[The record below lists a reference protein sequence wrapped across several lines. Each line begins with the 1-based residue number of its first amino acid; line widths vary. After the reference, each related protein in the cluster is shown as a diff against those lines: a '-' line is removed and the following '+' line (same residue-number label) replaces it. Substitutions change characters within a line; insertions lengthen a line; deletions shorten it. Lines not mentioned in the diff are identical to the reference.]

1 MFSLCFAEVSAVSY
15 RSRSRWL
22 LWSVLGA
29 TCSAASSVCLANDPA
44 ALYLT
49 RIKPLFE
56 ERCYACHGA
65 LKQEG
70 GLRLD
75 TAASAVRGG
84 DSGAAIVAG
93 DANAS
98 LLLQRISA
106 ADEAERMP
114 PEGEPL
120 TAAQIGSIRDWIQ
133 ANAVAPAD
141 EQPEHDPREHWAFRK
156 PIRPAVP
163 QTKHPDRQRNPIDA
177 FLGFEQ
183 EQRGLIP
190 QPEADKRIWLRRV
203 TLDLTGLP
211 PSQAE
216 LNTFLLDD
224 SPEAYDKVV
233 TRLLDSPQYGERWGR
248 HWMDIWRYSD
258 WWGLGAEV
266 RNSQKHLW
274 HWRDWIIE
282 SLNEDKGYDQM
293 VREML
298 AADELYPEDWNRL
311 RGTGFLARQY
321 FLFNRTTWLDG
332 VVEHTSKAFLGLT
345 ANCAKCHDHK
355 YDPISHQE
363 YYQLRAIFEPYQLRT
378 DFVAGELDAEKNGIP
393 RAFDCNLDAKTFV
406 HLRGDDRRPDES
418 IDITPAVP
426 AVIPDVPFE
435 VATVSLPALAY
446 LPGLRED
453 VVTAHR
459 KAAEQRVSQAAA
471 NLVTARKRLAEA
483 ANTGTVEPSHV
494 TTETFTDRFES
505 LQNTHW
511 EPREGA
517 WEIAEGKL
525 VQSQAGNVRGALRYR
540 HAPPTDF
547 EATLRYVPTGGNQWK
562 SVGITFDVTESGNEV
577 LAYLSAVSS
586 GSKAQV
592 AYKQNGNQVYPA
604 NGLQARAVALNK
616 PHEIVLRVRG
626 NLVNLQID
634 GEPSVAYRLPI
645 PRQPGALE
653 LITYDA
659 TAQFLAFEL
668 KPLPTDLVLREPSAA
683 NSEAT
688 TQSAQMTKE
697 QAELGVA
704 LAEKVLSSAQAEL
717 AAIKARAAADRV
729 KFLGETPELAEDV
742 IAKAVLSERML
753 AFTKADESVCRA
765 ELAVLQAIPDK
776 KEAAEK
782 QLVAAKENRNA
793 AEKAL
798 EKSDGP
804 HTPLPGSVKIRESNV
819 ESAESQNRPFPT
831 ESTGRRSALAQWL
844 THRDHPLTAR
854 VAVNHIWS
862 RHMGKP
868 LVATVFDFGR
878 KGALPTHPEL
888 LDWLALEFQE
898 HGCSQKYLH
907 RLIVTSAAYRRTSTE
922 AGADAAT
929 LAADPENRWYWRM
942 NPVRMEAQV
951 VRDSLLSLAGELDLT
966 LGGPSIPVNQT
977 TSKRRSLYFVHSHND
992 HEPFLAMFDD
1002 ANVLDCYRRA
1012 ESIVPQQ
1019 ALALENSPLAS
1030 QMAEKI
1036 ATRID
1041 SAAGLSDDEFIR
1053 QAFLTVLNVEPTTE
1067 ETELVRQA
1075 LARFSG
1081 LVTQQKQ
1088 GNPQRLARIRVIHA
1102 LLNHNDFV
1110 TIR

>member
-1 MFSLCFAEVSAVSY
+1 MLGCLLCGV
-15 RSRSRWL
+15 L
-22 LWSVLGA
+22 SVA
-29 TCSAASSVCLANDPA
+29 NIECLANDTT
-44 ALYLT
+44 ALYT
-49 RIKPLFE
+49 SRIKPLLE

-75 TAASAVRGG
+75 TANLALRGG
-84 DSGAAIVAG
+84 DSGAAIVVG
-93 DANAS
+93 DASAS

-120 TAAQIGSIRDWIQ
+120 TSAQIDSIREWIQ
-133 ANAVAPAD
+133 ANALAPAD

-156 PIRPAVP
+156 PIRPEVP
-163 QTKHPDRQRNPIDA
+163 QTKRVEWQRNPIDA
-177 FLGFEQ
+177 FLGFELERQ
-183 EQRGLIP
+183 GLTP
-190 QPEADKRIWLRRV
+190 QPTADKKIWLRRV

-211 PSQAE
+211 PSLSE
-216 LNTFLLDD
+216 LNAFLQDN
-224 SPEAYDKVV
+224 SPEAYDTVV

-266 RNSQKHLW
+266 RNSHKHLW

-298 AADELYPEDWNRL
+298 AADELYPDDWNRL

-332 VVEHTSKAFLGLT
+332 AVEHTSKAFLGLT

-363 YYQLRAIFEPYQLRT
+363 YYQIRAIFEPYQLRT
-378 DFVAGELDAEKNGIP
+378 DFVAGELDAEKNGIA

-418 IDITPAVP
+418 IVIEPTVP
-426 AVIPDVPFE
+426 ALFHEVPFE
-435 VATVSLPALAY
+435 VSKVSLPALAY
-446 LPGLRED
+446 QPGLRTE
-453 VVTAHR
+453 VVAAHR
-459 KAAEQRVSQAAA
+459 KAAEQRVAQAAA
-471 NLVTARKRLAEA
+471 DLVTARKRLSDLMKPQREEPQPTSAE
-483 ANTGTVEPSHV
+483 VFV
-494 TTETFTDRFES
+494 DRFAAIQGE
-505 LQNTHW
+505 HW
-511 EPREGA
+511 EAREGV
-517 WEIAEGKL
+517 WEIASGKL
-525 VQSQAGNVRGALRYR
+525 VQSQAGGTRGALRYR
-540 HAPPTDF
+540 HPVPTDF

-562 SVGITFDVTESGNEV
+562 SVGITFDVTEAGNEV

-592 AYKQNGNQVYPA
+592 SYKLNGNHVYPPS
-604 NGLQARAVALNK
+604 GLQARAVPLNQ

-645 PRQPGALE
+645 PRQRGALE

-659 TAQFLAFEL
+659 TAEFLSFEL
-668 KPLPTDLVLREPSAA
+668 KSLPTDLVLREPS
-683 NSEAT
+683 SSPPEAVAK
-688 TQSAQMTKE
+688 SAQMSRE
-697 QAELGVA
+697 EIELGVT
-704 LAEKVLSSAQAEL
+704 LAEKVLSTAQAEL
-717 AAIKARAAADRV
+717 AAIEARAVADRV
-729 KFLGETPELAEDV
+729 KFLGESPEQAQSI
-742 IAKAVLSERML
+742 IAKAVLSEHL
-753 AFTKADESVCRA
+753 AAFTKADEAVCRA
-765 ELAVLQAIPDK
+765 ELAVLQAAPDK
-776 KEAAEK
+776 KEAADK
-782 QLVAAKENRNA
+782 QLAAARANKEA

-798 EKSDGP
+798 ENTHGQ
-804 HTPLPGSVKIRESNV
+804 HTPLPGTMKTRESNV
-819 ESAESQNRPFPT
+819 ESAESRNRPLPT
-831 ESTGRRSALAQWL
+831 ESTGRRSALATWL
-844 THRDHPLTAR
+844 THPDHPLTAR

-878 KGALPTHPEL
+878 KGATPTHPEL
-888 LDWLALEFQE
+888 LDWLAIEFQE
-898 HGCSQKYLH
+898 QRWSQKSLH
-907 RLIVTSAAYRRTSTE
+907 RLIVTSEAYRRTSSA
-922 AGADAAT
+922 AGADSAT
-929 LAADPENRWYWRM
+929 LAADPENRWYWRI

-966 LGGPSIPVNQT
+966 QGGPSVPVNQSA
-977 TSKRRSLYFVHSHND
+977 SKRRSLYYVHSHND

-1036 ATRID
+1036 AVRIEG
-1041 SAAGLSDDEFIR
+1041 AGELSNDEFIR
-1053 QAFLTVLNVEPTTE
+1053 QAFLTVLNVEPTPE
-1067 ETELVRQA
+1067 EMELVRQTLDQFFA
-1075 LARFSG
+1075 LA
-1081 LVTQQKQ
+1081 TQRKQ
-1088 GNPQRLARIRVIHA
+1088 ASPQRLARTRVIHA